1 MVAGISLRLVVR
13 SAVKDDPYGIKVI
26 DLLECHT
33 LGVHLMPYRVWGL
46 DPLPDLECHAG
57 CLQGGLY
64 RSDEIIDLLLLV
76 AKVLV
81 DLCSYVVEC
90 IRFLISEPDVFHFRF
105 DSIKTKSVG
114 KRNEYEHGLAENL
127 VSLVLRHELNGPA
140 VMQTV
145 CKLDQNHPYV
155 IIECQEDT
163 LEVFGLHALLLGF
176 VFIVEYGLDLC
187 KTFHE
192 CRHFV
197 TEELSE
203 VVDCVVSIFDHVMQ
217 QCGYDRFVT

>member
-1 MVAGISLRLVVR
+1 
-13 SAVKDDPYGIKVI
+13 
-26 DLLECHT
+26 
-33 LGVHLMPYRVWGL
+33 
-46 DPLPDLECHAG
+46 
-57 CLQGGLY
+57 
-64 RSDEIIDLLLLV
+64 
-76 AKVLV
+76 
-81 DLCSYVVEC
+81 
-90 IRFLISEPDVFHFRF
+90 
-105 DSIKTKSVG
+105 
-114 KRNEYEHGLAENL
+114 
-127 VSLVLRHELNGPA
+127 
-140 VMQTV
+140 MQTV

-203 VVDCVVSIFDHVMQ
+203 VVDCVVSVFDHVMQ
-217 QCGYDRFVT
+217 QCGYDRFVTKPDIADYDFSNSNRMQDIWLARASSDALMCFVGEVECLLYNLKFFRLCASFTCRLQKVCVISGYDFIVFLGKY